1 MASIFLQNMCK
12 KTSSHSRPLVKSFTS
27 LALYD
32 ISLMTPDRCVWK
44 GAHNFSRLR
53 HSRTKKKEEEEK
65 KEGGSAV
72 AEGKLENY
80 LRTRQ
85 PSLYGMLVKNKVFN
99 PG

>member
-1 MASIFLQNMCK
+1 MFEKVRIIFHAYA
-12 KTSSHSRPLVKSFTS
+12 TVV
-27 LALYD
+27 A
-32 ISLMTPDRCVWK
+32 
-44 GAHNFSRLR
+44 
-53 HSRTKKKEEEEK
+53 KKKEEEEK

>member
-1 MASIFLQNMCK
+1 MFEKVRIIFHAYA
-12 KTSSHSRPLVKSFTS
+12 TVVP
-27 LALYD
+27 
-32 ISLMTPDRCVWK
+32 
-44 GAHNFSRLR
+44 
-53 HSRTKKKEEEEK
+53 KKKEEEEK

-99 PG
+99 PGL